1 MSNLYSRIEQLCK
14 ENGMTIT
21 TMCKQA
27 GVSRASLSDLKMG
40 RNQTLSSDTLAKISD
55 LFNVTINYLLN
66 GLPANVYECLDDEN
80 PWEVDLLDAFQSL
93 DIDDQIYIS
102 KLVSGFAKNP
112 DKKENSPSEYELTEG
127 EKQLI
132 ELFRLIP
139 EDQQRHFLEMGRAYA
154 NSLKKG

>member
-1 MSNLYSRIEQLCK
+1 MSNLHKNIDNLCK
-14 ENGMTIT
+14 SRNISGYRL
-21 TMCKQA
+21 CKDIGIQPSILTDLKK
-27 GVSRASLSDLKMG
+27 GRKESLS
-40 RNQTLSSDTLAKISD
+40 SETLAKIASY
-55 LFNVTINYLLN
+55 FNVSIDFLLT
-66 GLPANVYECLDDEN
+66 GLPANVYECPDDEN

-112 DKKENSPSEYELTEG
+112 GKKENSPSEYELTEG

-139 EDQQRHFLEMGRAYA
+139 EEQQRHFLEMGRAFA
-154 NSLKKG
+154 NSLRKG